1 MDGHGQRESLSP
13 ESVDTKEEEIRRLR
27 NALGTEKN
35 KNKQLITVIEKRVL
49 EYKKNSKYVYIYIYC
64 IIDVIEIQFMLIFT
78 YISVW

>member
-1 MDGHGQRESLSP
+1 MDGRGQRESLSP

-49 EYKKNSKYVYIYIYC
+49 EYKKNSKYVYT
-64 IIDVIEIQFMLIFT
+64 FT
-78 YISVW
+78 VLLM